1 MQKSLRSWLRPLLL
15 SSALL
20 LSTEASAQQILH
32 FSTGTGFYVS
42 RNGHLVTNA
51 HVLQQCSRVF
61 VRESGKK
68 PIAARIISKDDKLD
82 LAIIQATQKPGR
94 ISALRHQDT
103 SVQPGEQV
111 TVIGYP
117 KEHSQSGTLYAIHSR
132 VRALTGPM
140 GEDRWLQ
147 FEDAAQQGNS
157 GGPLLDASGNVVG
170 VVTGK
175 ATVFRRNQLAARD
188 EQVSQSDVAINL
200 PILKRYLQQNGVYF
214 QTRDSLMK
222 ISDYLIEREGHQFVV
237 QVMCQQTDL
246 AQR

>member
-1 MQKSLRSWLRPLLL
+1 MRLRPAYILSTLLL
-15 SSALL
+15 GTALL
-20 LSTEASAQQILH
+20 PAMAAAQQVLH

-42 RNGHLVTNA
+42 RNGHLITNA
-51 HVLQQCSRVF
+51 HVLQQCSNIY

-68 PIAARIISKDDKLD
+68 PIAATLVAKDEQLD
-82 LAIIQATQKPGR
+82 LAIIQATQVPERVG
-94 ISALRHQDT
+94 SLRHQDT

-117 KEHSQSGTLYAIHSR
+117 QEHSRSGTLLAIHSK
-132 VRALTGPM
+132 VKALNGPM

-157 GGPLLDASGNVVG
+157 GGPLLDSAGNVVG

-175 ATVFRRNQLAARD
+175 ATVYRHNDLSAKD
-188 EQVSQSDVAINL
+188 EEVGRSDVAINL
-200 PILKRYLQQNGVYF
+200 PILKAYLQKNGVYF

-222 ISDYLIEREGHQFVV
+222 ISDYLVEREGEQFVV

-246 AQR
+246 AAK